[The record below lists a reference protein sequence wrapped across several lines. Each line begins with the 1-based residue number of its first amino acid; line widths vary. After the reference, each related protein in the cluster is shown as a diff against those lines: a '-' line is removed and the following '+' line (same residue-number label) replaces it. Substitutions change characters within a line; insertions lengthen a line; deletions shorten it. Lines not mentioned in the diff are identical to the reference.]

1 MDEILKEIEAQLSKE
16 DPKFKRPLDRSE
28 VFQYYMFYLITKSIN
43 ELKQE
48 IMALKPEV
56 EVKEVKPLKN
66 RDKIHLKEVE

>member
-1 MDEILKEIEAQLSKE
+1 MDEILKEIEAQLAKE

-56 EVKEVKPLKN
+56 EVKEVKPSKK
-66 RDKIHLKEVE
+66 DKIHLKEVE